1 MIVNVMVNVRVKAI
15 EMSIIRIRVVSM
27 IVVGDGRN

>member
-15 EMSIIRIRVVSM
+15 EMSIIRISMEAVGSFRV
-27 IVVGDGRN
+27 

>member
-15 EMSIIRIRVVSM
+15 EMSIISISMEAVGSFRVL
-27 IVVGDGRN
+27 

>member
-15 EMSIIRIRVVSM
+15 KMSIISISMEAVGSFRV
-27 IVVGDGRN
+27 